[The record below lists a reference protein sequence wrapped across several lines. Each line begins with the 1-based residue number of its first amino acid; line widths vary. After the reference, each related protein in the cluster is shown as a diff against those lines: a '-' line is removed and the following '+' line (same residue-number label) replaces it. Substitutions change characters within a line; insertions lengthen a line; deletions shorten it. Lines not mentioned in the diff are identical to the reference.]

1 MPSSPSSLALVVF
14 AVVTAFGCASQAPP
28 RSEDQPKMV
37 ARTTFQGKGVPNG
50 RSDST
55 EPFLRL
61 QATATDA
68 TYGHT
73 PANPIKVGGFRTRL
87 GSTREKMYLNALMG
101 ANGQPIEYER
111 LGSCCAFSTPN
122 GMQGG
127 GLLDAF
133 RITVQGQR
141 KSSILYL
148 NIYDEGDLLVPV
160 GFSPRS

>member
-1 MPSSPSSLALVVF
+1 MHSSPYSLALVVL
-14 AVVTAFGCASQAPP
+14 AVVTAFGCASQSLP
-28 RSEDQPKMV
+28 RSEDQPKIES
-37 ARTTFQGKGVPNG
+37 RTTSQGKGVPNG

-61 QATATDA
+61 QATATDT

-73 PANPIKVGGFRTRL
+73 PANPIKVGGTKL
-87 GSTREKMYLNALMG
+87 GPTREKMYLNALMG

-111 LGSCCAFSTPN
+111 LGSCCHFSTPN
-122 GMQGG
+122 GIHGG

-133 RITVQGQR
+133 RITFQGQR
-141 KSSILYL
+141 KSSILYM

-160 GFSPRS
+160 GFSPRSR